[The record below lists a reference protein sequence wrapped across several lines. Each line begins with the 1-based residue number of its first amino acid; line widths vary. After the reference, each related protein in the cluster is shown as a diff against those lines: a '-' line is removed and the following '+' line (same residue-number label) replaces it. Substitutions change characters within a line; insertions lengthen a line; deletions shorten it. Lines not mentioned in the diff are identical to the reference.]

1 MSTAATHTRNA
12 VPFVLMRG
20 GTCKGVFLRQEDVLA
35 DREQLVKFLLDLFG
49 SPDRRQIDGLGGA
62 DKLTSKVAIL
72 GKPTLDGC
80 DVDYLFGQV
89 GILAPEV
96 DFKLNCGNLTAAV
109 GVYSIQ
115 EGLVDAVEGLTTV
128 RIHNVNTGKIITAH
142 VPVCGGEPQAEGDL
156 AIGGVPGTGAP
167 IALDFSQVT
176 GSITGLLLPLGAACV
191 PLKVPGHGVFDVSVV
206 DGANLVVFV
215 AADALGM
222 RGTETPEEIDGN
234 GVLTATINAIRREVA
249 HKAGLGA
256 YWDSR
261 ATPSNPMCVVVQHP
275 RSYKTFSTGEEIDE
289 QSIDLLCRQYSIGS
303 TSKAMAATVTSCR
316 GIACR
321 VPDSVPARFLAAR
334 AKSRELVRIGHPSG
348 IIEVNSMVET
358 DVHTGN
364 DHRVRVASILRTA
377 RRIAEGTAYLKGN
390 R

>member
-20 GTCKGVFLRQEDVLA
+20 GTSKGVFLRQEDVPA

-72 GKPTLDGC
+72 GTPTLDGC

-191 PLKVPGHGVFDVSVV
+191 PLKVPGHGVFGVSVV

-234 GVLTATINAIRREVA
+234 GALTATINAIRREVA

-275 RSYKTFSTGEEIDE
+275 RSYKTFSIGEEIDE
-289 QSIDLLCRQYSIGS
+289 QSIDLLCRQYSTGS
-303 TSKAMAATVTSCR
+303 TSKAMAATVTSCT
-316 GIACR
+316 GIACLI
-321 VPDSVPARFLAAR
+321 PDSVPARFLAAR
-334 AKSRELVRIGHPSG
+334 AKLRELVRIGHPSG

-358 DVHTGN
+358 DAHTGN

-377 RRIAEGTAYLKGN
+377 CLKGN